1 MYVQA
6 LYTLEKNLAI
16 VLVYLAVDGV
26 VAIINV
32 EGVSNASLCE
42 YSTRKKSLPFQEEF
56 SVFLPASYG
65 ATTFFQTTERYTLLS
80 ATEHVKILIRRRIE

>member
-42 YSTRKKSLPFQEEF
+42 Y
-56 SVFLPASYG
+56 V
-65 ATTFFQTTERYTLLS
+65 
-80 ATEHVKILIRRRIE
+80 